1 MRFGFGSTPSL
12 IISIQARPAS
22 SCVAGPPQLS
32 LAPCLAMPS
41 KRCAVK
47 WNSSFVLPSPG
58 IVATTTFIGA
68 SYSAAFTIGV
78 HLHLLVPL
86 EPAEQIESHAQRQD
100 EAPRR
105 PLRSASAPRVDAAP
119 SHLIGTIDRLAGAR

>member
-1 MRFGFGSTPSL
+1 MRRADTRVVPLISGTQRKRTVRFGFGSTPSL

-32 LAPCLAMPS
+32 FAPCLAMPS

-68 SYSAAFTIGV
+68 SYSSAFT
-78 HLHLLVPL
+78 L
-86 EPAEQIESHAQRQD
+86 AW
-100 EAPRR
+100 
-105 PLRSASAPRVDAAP
+105 
-119 SHLIGTIDRLAGAR
+119 TITF